1 MATVTTREQE
11 TAARPRRAE
20 TPDHG
25 ERGWQRWVRLIPLV
39 IGALVFVFPFYYMV
53 VSALQK
59 EPNPDI
65 SGAFPNPA
73 KLSLD
78 NLVAINNAIN
88 LPRTLLNSSLFT
100 GGVLLATLVLGV
112 LAGYALAQLHF
123 RGRQV
128 VFYTMIL
135 LLVLPFQL
143 LIIPLYVLIA
153 RDFGLA
159 DTLVGMILPFAIN
172 PTAVFIFRQFF
183 LQLPKEMFEAARID
197 GASELTVLTRVVLP
211 LTRPAVLTALLITF
225 IGPWNEFLWPFLITK
240 KLELEPLAVA
250 LANYISTVAQ
260 RAANPYGT
268 ILAGATVLA
277 VPVVILFLIFQRR
290 FVESAIGSAVK
301 G

>member
-11 TAARPRRAE
+11 TAARPRRAD
-20 TPDHG
+20 TPDRG

-240 KLELEPLAVA
+240 RLELEPLAVA

-260 RAANPYGT
+260 LAANPYGT

-277 VPVVILFLIFQRR
+277 VPVVVLFLIFQRR